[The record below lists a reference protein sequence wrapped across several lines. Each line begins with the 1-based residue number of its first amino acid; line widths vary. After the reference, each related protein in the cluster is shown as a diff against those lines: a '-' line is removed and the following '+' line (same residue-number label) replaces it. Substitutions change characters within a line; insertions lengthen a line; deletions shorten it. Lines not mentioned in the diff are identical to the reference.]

1 MRQIFTAV
9 FLVAFAIL
17 AANAYALPKDG
28 SSVDTVFGSAAR
40 EAVYLGEILRDVADT
55 LEKDEQLSA
64 QGEEYFFR
72 HLWNRTKVA
81 VKDAAKNMKISAK
94 EVYNEAKDNIKK
106 TAKEAKHKLGEKAA
120 LIVSEMLTKIT
131 SGYSKDDTEG
141 YMSFLKVFL
150 NLIRRSASRLVR
162 VGMGLEKS
170 QLS

>member
-1 MRQIFTAV
+1 MKRVEERLQAHEAKMLDLIERRLEAFEEALTAK
-9 FLVAFAIL
+9 LL
-17 AANAYALPKDG
+17 ASIDI
-28 SSVDTVFGSAAR
+28 T
-40 EAVYLGEILRDVADT
+40 I
-55 LEKDEQLSA
+55 EKV
-64 QGEEYFFR
+64 GEEYFFR
-72 HLWNRTKVA
+72 HLWNRTKAA